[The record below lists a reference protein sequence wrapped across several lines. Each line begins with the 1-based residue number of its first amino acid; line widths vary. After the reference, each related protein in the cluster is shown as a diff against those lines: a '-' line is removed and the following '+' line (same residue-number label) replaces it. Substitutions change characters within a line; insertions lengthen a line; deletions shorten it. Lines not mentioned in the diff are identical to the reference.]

1 MNEVLVVGTSGLAK
15 EIVSWSKGLLKI
27 GGFIDITKDNYNKY
41 KLPGEFYFENDID
54 SNFNDTKK
62 LLIAIGD
69 SVLKEKLFFKYQSLG
84 FDFVQFISPS
94 CVISDSAKIG
104 KGAIIC
110 PNCVIGAD
118 TEIKDFVLINYL
130 CGIGHDTI
138 VNNFSQINP
147 GVQIGGNVI
156 IGKKTLIGSG
166 TTIVHGA
173 KIGNECRVASGSVVF
188 NEIKDGV
195 TVLGNPA
202 KKIF

>member
-1 MNEVLVVGTSGLAK
+1 MNKVLVVGTSGLAK
-15 EIVSWSKGLLKI
+15 EIVSWSNGLLKI
-27 GGFIDITKDNYNKY
+27 DGFIDITKDNFNKY
-41 KLPGEFYFENDID
+41 NLPGEFYHENDID
-54 SNFNDTKK
+54 SNFKGTKN

-69 SVLKEKLFFKYQSLG
+69 PILKQKLFLKYQSLG
-84 FDFVQFISPS
+84 FCFEQFISPS
-94 CVISDSAKIG
+94 CVISNSAKIG

-110 PNCVIGAD
+110 PNCVLGAD

-130 CGIGHDTI
+130 SGIGHDTI

-156 IGKKTLIGSG
+156 IGEKTLIGSG

-188 NEIKDGV
+188 NEIKDGF